1 MIPTGINQFQQKAE
15 LNARTVGFDRQARKS
30 EAELN
35 TEQNDQVSLGSGS
48 ELNKGQ
54 FQILG
59 PDGKPYNPN
68 KQSILGPDGKVY
80 DGNDQISSQLA
91 GLDGK
96 TAEAAVE
103 GATVNPFASQ
113 QTFQPPKNINMNN
126 PNVVAAMGNPDFQ
139 EYSKVS
145 PSAAS
150 TLLQLVDAGKIT
162 PDQFKQILEKDK
174 ARRDVELTLLK
185 HEESERIAVRDALY
199 SIEEMRA
206 KAEMDRLKK
215 QMDFFEYMNKTWS
228 DMRNK
233 RAATN
238 FSIAESISKTFYG

>member
-1 MIPTGINQFQQKAE
+1 AE
-15 LNARTVGFDRQARKS
+15 LNARTVGFDRQARKTDS
-30 EAELN
+30 EIN
-35 TEQNDQVSLGSGS
+35 REQNDQVSLGSGS

-54 FQILG
+54 FMFVG
-59 PDGKPYNPN
+59 ADGKPYDPSKQGLLGADGKPYDPA
-68 KQSILGPDGKVY
+68 KQSILGADGKPYESNNV
-80 DGNDQISSQLA
+80 
-91 GLDGK
+91 
-96 TAEAAVE
+96 TVEAN
-103 GATVNPFASQ
+103 VNPFASQ
-113 QTFQPPKNINMNN
+113 ETQTFQPPKNININN
-126 PNVVAAMGNPDFQ
+126 PNVVAAMSNPDFQ

-215 QMDFFEYMNKTWS
+215 TMDFFEYMTKTFS
-228 DMRNK
+228 DMRVK

-238 FSIAESISKTFYG
+238 FSIAESLSKTFYG

>member
-1 MIPTGINQFQQKAE
+1 
-15 LNARTVGFDRQARKS
+15 
-30 EAELN
+30 
-35 TEQNDQVSLGSGS
+35 
-48 ELNKGQ
+48 
-54 FQILG
+54 
-59 PDGKPYNPN
+59 
-68 KQSILGPDGKVY
+68 
-80 DGNDQISSQLA
+80 
-91 GLDGK
+91 
-96 TAEAAVE
+96 
-103 GATVNPFASQ
+103 
-113 QTFQPPKNINMNN
+113 MNN
-126 PNVVAAMGNPDFQ
+126 PNVIAAMGNPDFQ

-215 QMDFFEYMNKTWS
+215 QMDFFEYMTKTFS

-238 FSIAESISKTFYG
+238 FSIAESLSKTFYG